1 MNNRERAMGK
11 RPKKSETRTTSE
23 KSISLRPLNFKEA
36 LANLLAVRPKPKNEK
51 EDEDTEKE
59 EWSDG

>member
-1 MNNRERAMGK
+1 MGK

-59 EWSDG
+59 ERSDG